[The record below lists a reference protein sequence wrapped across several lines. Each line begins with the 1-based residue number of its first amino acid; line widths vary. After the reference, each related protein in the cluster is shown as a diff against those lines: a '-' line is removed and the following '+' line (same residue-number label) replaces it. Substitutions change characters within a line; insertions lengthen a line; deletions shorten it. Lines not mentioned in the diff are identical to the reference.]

1 MESSESGAGGQTVFM
16 LDSMRKPFFLVSL
29 IAIFLAVL
37 VELGSIALLGH
48 SAQGLD
54 VSVNSKAI
62 PAMALLDGLVFYATL
77 IIGIALL
84 IPERVQSKVQ
94 GIVTLIFS
102 VLLLLACIGV
112 LIADFILLI
121 VMVSLLMAPI
131 FGTIAYFAIWA
142 SFDTS
147 GPRMALSL
155 LMTLKIV
162 FAVCLVLAHQRFL
175 QNKGLVL
182 IILTSFLA
190 NFIIAFLYGLV
201 PGFVLSIAD
210 VIAAIIICILAII
223 WTVIYL
229 IGGIVS
235 VIKVIV

>member
-1 MESSESGAGGQTVFM
+1 M
-16 LDSMRKPFFLVSL
+16 LDSMRKPFLVVSL

-37 VELGSIALLGH
+37 VELGSIAMLG
-48 SAQGLD
+48 SPAKGLD
-54 VSVNSKAI
+54 IDVNSKAI
-62 PAMALLDGLVFYATL
+62 PALALLDGLVFYATL

-94 GIVTLIFS
+94 GIVTLVFS
-102 VLLLLACIGV
+102 FFLVLACIGTLV
-112 LIADFILLI
+112 ADIALLI
-121 VMVSLLMAPI
+121 LMVTLLVSPI
-131 FGTIAYFAIWA
+131 FGTIAYFAVWGHFSTA
-142 SFDTS
+142 
-147 GPRMALSL
+147 GPQTALSL

-182 IILTSFLA
+182 ITATSFLA
-190 NFIIAFLYGLV
+190 NFIIAFLYALV
-201 PGFVLSIAD
+201 PGFLASITD
-210 VIAAIIICILAII
+210 DIAAIIICILAII
-223 WTVIYL
+223 WAVVYL